1 MYIYRTLYFYTYNN
15 TIKKMKKT
23 LSLLVFLLS
32 SIVILAQSVEYQTFI
47 YTSDDLADE
56 IQNLCEERNST
67 RSYMGDLFNASKES
81 VKGIASGYVTSFIDL
96 GVNAIGTLL
105 TRNSRLKD
113 EWEETVRSENIY
125 TTKISTVSEMNDFYK
140 ETSFDGALDP
150 KGMRFDGI
158 GCLRKD
164 GNDTVFYIS
173 CHIDRN
179 KINRI
184 INHSKFELA
193 LDTLIIC
200 PTRSNLPNSI
210 LDIPFSFEER
220 KNFCLSITMKLTSSW
235 MNEIVQLQKD
245 QELGEFS
252 LEIPVDS
259 SQLDK
264 NGFFRYVRKGKETPK
279 YKIRG
284 ESFIVPRSYMGFRD
298 ENDEYR
304 ISFGTGEYKL
314 SMELKETCDI
324 TEQYRKNWKKDRKR
338 RKEMEPSEDIL
349 TRSWQVVSSQQWN
362 ELTKQWVITTL
373 KAPADIITKDVI
385 DKLGFEAETEY

>member
-1 MYIYRTLYFYTYNN
+1 
-15 TIKKMKKT
+15 MKKT

-158 GCLRKD
+158 GCLRKM
-164 GNDTVFYIS
+164 
-173 CHIDRN
+173 
-179 KINRI
+179 
-184 INHSKFELA
+184 EM
-193 LDTLIIC
+193 
-200 PTRSNLPNSI
+200 I
-210 LDIPFSFEER
+210 LFSTF
-220 KNFCLSITMKLTSSW
+220 
-235 MNEIVQLQKD
+235 
-245 QELGEFS
+245 
-252 LEIPVDS
+252 
-259 SQLDK
+259 
-264 NGFFRYVRKGKETPK
+264 
-279 YKIRG
+279 
-284 ESFIVPRSYMGFRD
+284 
-298 ENDEYR
+298 
-304 ISFGTGEYKL
+304 
-314 SMELKETCDI
+314 
-324 TEQYRKNWKKDRKR
+324 
-338 RKEMEPSEDIL
+338 
-349 TRSWQVVSSQQWN
+349 
-362 ELTKQWVITTL
+362 
-373 KAPADIITKDVI
+373 PAT
-385 DKLGFEAETEY
+385 

>member
-1 MYIYRTLYFYTYNN
+1 
-15 TIKKMKKT
+15 MKKT

-32 SIVILAQSVEYQTFI
+32 SMVISAQSVEYQTFI

-220 KNFCLSITMKLTSSW
+220 KKLLPFHN
-235 MNEIVQLQKD
+235 NEAYFI
-245 QELGEFS
+245 
-252 LEIPVDS
+252 
-259 SQLDK
+259 LDER
-264 NGFFRYVRKGKETPK
+264 NST
-279 YKIRG
+279 
-284 ESFIVPRSYMGFRD
+284 
-298 ENDEYR
+298 
-304 ISFGTGEYKL
+304 
-314 SMELKETCDI
+314 
-324 TEQYRKNWKKDRKR
+324 
-338 RKEMEPSEDIL
+338 
-349 TRSWQVVSSQQWN
+349 
-362 ELTKQWVITTL
+362 
-373 KAPADIITKDVI
+373 ITKRPRTWRI
-385 DKLGFEAETEY
+385 FIGNTCRFEPARQKWILSLRTERERDSQI

>member
-1 MYIYRTLYFYTYNN
+1 
-15 TIKKMKKT
+15 MKKT

-96 GVNAIGTLL
+96 GANAIGTLL

-179 KINRI
+179 KNQPYHKPFQIRVGPR
-184 INHSKFELA
+184 HT
-193 LDTLIIC
+193 D
-200 PTRSNLPNSI
+200 NLSHPFQFAQLYSGYSI
-210 LDIPFSFEER
+210 FHLKNKKLLPFH
-220 KNFCLSITMKLTSSW
+220 NNKLTSSW
-235 MNEIVQLQKD
+235 MNEIVTITKRPRNWRIFIGNTCRFEPARTKMD
-245 QELGEFS
+245 FFS
-252 LEIPVDS
+252 LRTE
-259 SQLDK
+259 
-264 NGFFRYVRKGKETPK
+264 RGKRLPNN
-279 YKIRG
+279 KIRG
-284 ESFIVPRSYMGFRD
+284 ESFIVPPFLYGLPWREWRIQ
-298 ENDEYR
+298 NQLRYR
-304 ISFGTGEYKL
+304 RIQVIHGIKRKL
-314 SMELKETCDI
+314 AI
-324 TEQYRKNWKKDRKR
+324 
-338 RKEMEPSEDIL
+338 
-349 TRSWQVVSSQQWN
+349 
-362 ELTKQWVITTL
+362 
-373 KAPADIITKDVI
+373 
-385 DKLGFEAETEY
+385 

>member
-1 MYIYRTLYFYTYNN
+1 M
-15 TIKKMKKT
+15 
-23 LSLLVFLLS
+23 
-32 SIVILAQSVEYQTFI
+32 VISAQSVEYQTFI

>member
-1 MYIYRTLYFYTYNN
+1 
-15 TIKKMKKT
+15 MKKT
-23 LSLLVFLLS
+23 LSLLIFLLS

-164 GNDTVFYIS
+164 GNDTVDF
-173 CHIDRN
+173 
-179 KINRI
+179 
-184 INHSKFELA
+184 
-193 LDTLIIC
+193 
-200 PTRSNLPNSI
+200 
-210 LDIPFSFEER
+210 IPA
-220 KNFCLSITMKLTSSW
+220 T
-235 MNEIVQLQKD
+235 
-245 QELGEFS
+245 
-252 LEIPVDS
+252 
-259 SQLDK
+259 
-264 NGFFRYVRKGKETPK
+264 
-279 YKIRG
+279 
-284 ESFIVPRSYMGFRD
+284 
-298 ENDEYR
+298 
-304 ISFGTGEYKL
+304 
-314 SMELKETCDI
+314 
-324 TEQYRKNWKKDRKR
+324 
-338 RKEMEPSEDIL
+338 
-349 TRSWQVVSSQQWN
+349 
-362 ELTKQWVITTL
+362 
-373 KAPADIITKDVI
+373 
-385 DKLGFEAETEY
+385 